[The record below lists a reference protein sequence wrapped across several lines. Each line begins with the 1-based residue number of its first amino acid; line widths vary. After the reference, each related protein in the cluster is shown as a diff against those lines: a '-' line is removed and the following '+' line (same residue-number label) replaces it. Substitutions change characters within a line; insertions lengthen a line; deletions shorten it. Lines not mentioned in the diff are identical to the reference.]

1 MQDKILTK
9 FLWLY
14 IICATVAACFV
25 YGIIAKANG
34 DNVEHLHSSWLI
46 WQGYV
51 PYRDFFQHHN
61 PLTWYLAAPFVALL
75 INQFMIFSIFNIFS
89 ILAVCLMV
97 YFQCRIMLVNGGK
110 KISALFLAACVVTS
124 YSVLWALNF
133 RPDTFMYLCLF
144 AGILCLCR
152 YVREKALWL
161 LVMSFLCFFLAFMF
175 TQKVLLNLIVPGSFV
190 LYWLLKGN
198 IGGKDFLQACI
209 LPVLSLIHI

>member
-1 MQDKILTK
+1 MCPTGIFSASQSVNVVFGSAVRRSADKS
-9 FLWLY
+9 
-14 IICATVAACFV
+14 V
-25 YGIIAKANG
+25 Y
-34 DNVEHLHSSWLI
+34 D
-46 WQGYV
+46 
-51 PYRDFFQHHN
+51 
-61 PLTWYLAAPFVALL
+61 
-75 INQFMIFSIFNIFS
+75 FSIFNIFS

-198 IGGKDFLQACI
+198 IGGKDFYRHAFCLCCFCRI
-209 LPVLSLIHI
+209 CRIFVL

>member
-14 IICATVAACFV
+14 IICATIAACFV

-75 INQFMIFSIFNIFS
+75 INHFMIFSIFNIFS

-97 YFQCRIMLVNGGK
+97 YFQFRIMLVNGG
-110 KISALFLAACVVTS
+110 
-124 YSVLWALNF
+124 
-133 RPDTFMYLCLF
+133 
-144 AGILCLCR
+144 
-152 YVREKALWL
+152 
-161 LVMSFLCFFLAFMF
+161 
-175 TQKVLLNLIVPGSFV
+175 
-190 LYWLLKGN
+190 
-198 IGGKDFLQACI
+198 
-209 LPVLSLIHI
+209 